1 MTSSGPAD
9 PGPAPAPAPGA
20 RRGYLLPGVIALVAL
35 VAIGAAAGAG
45 DLDHSRPST
54 LHGPDVAHELALGI
68 QAQQGSRPLPDVR
81 CPATE
86 PVHDGWQFACRLV
99 GRAPD
104 RSVRVTEIDGRGHL
118 RWRIGPS

>member
-9 PGPAPAPAPGA
+9 LGPAPAPRP
-20 RRGYLLPGVIALVAL
+20 RRGYLVPGAIALVVL
-35 VAIGAAAGAG
+35 VAIGAALGAG

-68 QAQQGSRPLPDVR
+68 QAQQRSHALPDVR

-86 PVHDGWQFACRLV
+86 PVRAGWQFACQLI
-99 GRAPD
+99 GIGPD
-104 RSVRVTEIDGRGHL
+104 RSVQVTEIDSRGHL
-118 RWRIGPS
+118 RWRLGS